1 MKAVEMSCGF
11 FQFFLRRSW
20 VCAGEGENGCF
31 GQKRACA
38 IPESAYCVA
47 RRNDGHKAGEVG
59 ESHGL
64 VLTFVP
70 IFRIGYD
77 SHRSSLVGCQTR
89 HDKCFYEQTNSI
101 HDITAVR
108 Q

>member
-1 MKAVEMSCGF
+1 
-11 FQFFLRRSW
+11 
-20 VCAGEGENGCF
+20 
-31 GQKRACA
+31 
-38 IPESAYCVA
+38 
-47 RRNDGHKAGEVG
+47 VG